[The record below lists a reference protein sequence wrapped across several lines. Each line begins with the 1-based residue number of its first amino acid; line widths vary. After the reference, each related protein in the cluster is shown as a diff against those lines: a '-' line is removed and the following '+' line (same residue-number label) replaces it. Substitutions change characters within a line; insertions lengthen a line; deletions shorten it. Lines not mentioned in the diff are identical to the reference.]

1 MINNVNWQ
9 GYWTSIALIT
19 AGYYLLVYLL
29 HFRTDFK
36 FFLHRNSQGENNI
49 QFTSVSDLQNKVK
62 KSPES
67 NQNPFL
73 FNESRDFDTPTKES
87 DEYMVYACMDE
98 ITAYFEAVIKTTCEK
113 EKLIN
118 SLQLLLQKYPAI
130 KNSQYKESLT
140 NVIVTQCE
148 NRCSIHLSAE
158 DVEGLW
164 LDR

>member
-1 MINNVNWQ
+1 
-9 GYWTSIALIT
+9 
-19 AGYYLLVYLL
+19 
-29 HFRTDFK
+29 
-36 FFLHRNSQGENNI
+36 
-49 QFTSVSDLQNKVK
+49 
-62 KSPES
+62 
-67 NQNPFL
+67 
-73 FNESRDFDTPTKES
+73 
-87 DEYMVYACMDE
+87 MVYACMDE
-98 ITAYFEAVIKTTCEK
+98 ITAYFEAVFKTTCEK

-158 DVEGLW
+158 DVEGLC